1 MQKPN
6 LNPPIKSIC
15 TTTNAATD
23 TNPVFIVETYK
34 NGTEWYRKYSDG
46 VIEQGGYNTDIIFNS
61 TIQASFITPYT
72 TNTAKVFLTPVFS
85 ASPTQGQ
92 GGFTIHSVSTD
103 SFVVHMDS
111 YVGQTAGYYWEATG
125 V

>member
-1 MQKPN
+1 MQHPN
-6 LNPPIKSIC
+6 LTPPIKSVC

-23 TNPVFIVETYK
+23 TNPVFIIETYK

-46 VIEQGGYNTDIIFNS
+46 VIEQGGYNTDLIYNS
-61 TIQASFITPYT
+61 TIQVSFITPYT

-85 ASPTQGQ
+85 TSPTQGQ

-111 YVGQTAGYYWEATG
+111 YIGQTAGYYWEAIG

>member
-1 MQKPN
+1 MQHPN
-6 LNPPIKSIC
+6 LNPSIRSVC

-23 TNPVFIVETYK
+23 SNPVFIVETYK

-46 VIEQGGYNTDIIFNS
+46 TIEQGGYSTNLVYNS

-72 TNTAKVFLTPVFS
+72 TANAKVFLTPVFS

-92 GGFTIHSVSTD
+92 GGFTIQSVSTD

-111 YVGQTAGYYWEATG
+111 YIGQTAGYYWEATG

>member
-1 MQKPN
+1 MQHPN
-6 LNPPIKSIC
+6 LNPPIKSVC
-15 TTTNAATD
+15 TTPSAATSS
-23 TNPVFIVETYK
+23 NPVFIVETYK

-46 VIEQGGYNTDIIFNS
+46 VIEQGGYNTDLIYNS

-92 GGFTIHSVSTD
+92 GGFTIQSVSTD

-111 YVGQTAGYYWEATG
+111 YIGQTAGYYWEAIG